1 MQGMSEQLSEV
12 EVAHIRTSFKRFSPE
27 TVDSIISFRQTR
39 KKELVPT
46 IVYGVIERY
55 MSSENPAKLET
66 LDENTRLIED
76 LAIDSLTMLELVLS
90 LEEALGVRIENEE
103 LVNIRTLGQVKT
115 FVAEKSSLSPSRNG
129 TSHHQ
134 STRLSREQILLT
146 IPHQP
151 PFLFIDSAEITDD
164 VIRGEYRVTGDEFFL
179 EGHFPGNPIFPASIV
194 FEAMGQLA
202 CLWLVSQTDPELQP
216 YMEKKEL
223 LFGSIES
230 AHFFRKAGPGDVI
243 TLEVTSK
250 KVRIP
255 LAVFSCKASVASEK
269 VATIEDLVIVFGS
282 EEAVPARQES
292 APSTHVEEPL
302 PQL

>member
-1 MQGMSEQLSEV
+1 MSEQLSEV

-27 TVDSIISFRQTR
+27 TVDSIISFRKTR
-39 KKELVPT
+39 DKNLVPT

-55 MSSENPAKLET
+55 MSSDSAAKLEAM
-66 LDENTRLIED
+66 DENTRLIED

-103 LVNIRTLGQVKT
+103 LVNIRTLGQVKV
-115 FVAEKSSLSPSRNG
+115 FVSEKSSLSPSRNG
-129 TSHHQ
+129 TSRHQ
-134 STRLSREQILLT
+134 SVHLTREQILLT

-164 VIRGEYRVTGDEFFL
+164 VICGEYRVRGDEFFL

-202 CLWLVSQTDPELQP
+202 CLWLVSQSDPELQP
-216 YMEKKEL
+216 HLEKKEL

-230 AHFFRKAGPGDVI
+230 AHFFRKAHPGDI
-243 TLEVTSK
+243 IQLEVTSK
-250 KVRIP
+250 KVRTP
-255 LAVFSCKASVASEK
+255 LAIFGCKASVGLEK

-282 EEAVPARQES
+282 EEHIHPHEAVSETSSVQDEVS
-292 APSTHVEEPL
+292 L